1 MSADLG
7 GGLSKMVSR
16 LIVLLLVLLPASLLF
31 VRRYSSLIVPQAAV
45 PGPAAGMPA
54 PFSCTNL
61 QLLEQSKFLRFDIM
75 RLSSCPGQALWPLLI
90 EAGGLSCKPIVVMD
104 VGANKGYTI
113 ASLMD
118 LLMPELG
125 ITPAALH
132 PYLQSMLADAGQS
145 EDVICGACHDC
156 KEGHTESSVSRACTL
171 PSGGSV
177 PSSAFP
183 VTFYGVEPQPSNVN
197 ALQMGIATLFEK
209 QRQEVGLNASSLY
222 ILPVAMGAQEGNVDF
237 TLCQAGSEGCGVA
250 EEKQASSGVV
260 RVPLKTVDGLAAELG
275 LKRIDILLIDT
286 EGLDPNVLAGA
297 SAMLGRQ
304 AVSILVFEYNS
315 MRAWAV
321 TSLKTVIGDLDVS
334 ELGLFLPSFRRRALH
349 F

>member
-1 MSADLG
+1 M
-7 GGLSKMVSR
+7 M
-16 LIVLLLVLLPASLLF
+16 
-31 VRRYSSLIVPQAAV
+31 
-45 PGPAAGMPA
+45 
-54 PFSCTNL
+54 
-61 QLLEQSKFLRFDIM
+61 
-75 RLSSCPGQALWPLLI
+75 LSSCPGQALWPLLL

-132 PYLQSMLADAGQS
+132 PYLQSMLAGTGQS
-145 EDVICGACHDC
+145 EDAICGACHDC
-156 KEGHTESSVSRACTL
+156 KEGHTESSVSRTCAL

-177 PSSAFP
+177 PSSSFP
-183 VTFYGVEPQPSNVN
+183 VTYYGVEPQPSNVD
-197 ALQMGIATLFEK
+197 ALQKGIVPLFDR
-209 QRQEVGLNASSLY
+209 QRREVGLNASSLT
-222 ILPVAMGAQEGNVDF
+222 ILPFAMGAQEGHVDF
-237 TLCQAGSEGCGVA
+237 SLCEAGSEACGVA
-250 EEKQASSGVV
+250 EEAQASSGVV
-260 RVPLKTVDGLAAELG
+260 RVPLKTVDGLATELG
-275 LKRIDILLIDT
+275 LGRIDVLLIDT

-334 ELGLFLPSFRRRALH
+334 GLGLFAACLLPCPLL
-349 F
+349 